1 MVGHIRVVPNAAGL
15 VMQDV
20 LDHYQ
25 KAEKEQDSKQKPLA
39 RSLLQFAAVHGRTRR
54 SGQHHRWKIWPIRVT
69 RWLSNAS
76 VRLGLRDA
84 DTMGICS

>member
-1 MVGHIRVVPNAAGL
+1 MVGHLGVVPNAAGL
-15 VMQDV
+15 AMQDV

-25 KAEKEQDSKQKPLA
+25 QAEKEQDSEQEQLA
-39 RSLLQFAAVHGRTRR
+39 RSVLQFAAVHGRTRR
-54 SGQHHRWKIWPIRVT
+54 SGQHHRLKIWPIRVV

-76 VRLGLRDA
+76 LRMGLRDA